1 MANSTQ
7 AFGFRAVGS
16 ANGSPYN
23 GQTLRVQVPTAASE
37 GPLFIGDIVTL
48 IGGASVD
55 GYPTVKE
62 AAVTELP
69 FGVISSFDANPDNL
83 SLPYRATLTERYAQV
98 VPVEGNFFEARFDG
112 DALSHANVGQ
122 TTIYVVGAGSTATG
136 LSTTVLSAT
145 NVGTSVADECRIVA
159 WKNSPDNDFTL
170 ATAVAIV
177 KFNLDALGINTV
189 GI

>member
-23 GQTLRVQVPTAASE
+23 GQTLRVLVPTTSSE
-37 GPLFIGDIVTL
+37 GPLFIGDLVTL
-48 IGGASVD
+48 SGGASVD
-55 GYPTVKE
+55 GYPTVNE
-62 AAVTELP
+62 AAVAELP
-69 FGVISSFDANPDNL
+69 FGVISSFDANPVNL
-83 SLPYRATLTERYAQV
+83 SLPYRAALTARYAQV

-112 DALSHANVGQ
+112 TALSATTVGN
-122 TTIYVVGAGSTATG
+122 TTIYAVGSGSTATG
-136 LSTTVLSAT
+136 QSTTALSMT

-159 WKNSPDNDFTL
+159 WKNSPDNDPTL
-170 ATAVAIV
+170 ANAVAIV
-177 KFNLDALGINTV
+177 KFNLDALGINTA

>member
-7 AFGFRAVGS
+7 GFGFRAVGS
-16 ANGSPYN
+16 ANSAPYN
-23 GQTLRVQVPTAASE
+23 GGTLRVSVPTTSSE
-37 GPLFIGDIVTL
+37 GPLFIGDVVTL
-48 IGGASVD
+48 SGGASVD
-55 GYPTVKE
+55 GYPTVHE
-62 AAVTELP
+62 AAVADLP
-69 FGVISSFDANPDNL
+69 FGVVSSFDANPDNL
-83 SLPYRATLTERYAQV
+83 SLPYRAASTARYAQV
-98 VPVEGNFFEARFDG
+98 VPVEGNFFEARFNG
-112 DALSHANVGQ
+112 DALSADDVGQ

-145 NVGTSVADECRIVA
+145 DVGTSVADDCRIVA
-159 WKNSPDNDFTL
+159 FKNAPDNDLTL